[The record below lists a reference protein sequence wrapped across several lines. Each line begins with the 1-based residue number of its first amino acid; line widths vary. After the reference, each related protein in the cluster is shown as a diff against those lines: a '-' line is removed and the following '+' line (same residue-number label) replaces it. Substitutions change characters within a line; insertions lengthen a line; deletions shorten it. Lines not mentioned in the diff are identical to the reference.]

1 MWQTKQI
8 LLGWC
13 RMGTWRSGRAYS
25 RVFGGATAKG
35 SEHVRVMR
43 RQDPHHISSLSI
55 FKTAYHVVVHHAGRL
70 HVRVADRGADELEA
84 ALLQILGQGVG
95 LRRGRPEGFSGHP
108 VGIAHCPVAREAPD
122 VPIETAILLLD
133 LQKTPR
139 IGDGTF
145 DL

>member
-55 FKTAYHVVVHHAGRL
+55 FKTSYHVVVHHAGRL

-84 ALLQILGQGVG
+84 ALLQVFGQGVG
-95 LRRGRPEGFSGHP
+95 LRRGRPDGFSSQSDW
-108 VGIAHCPVAREAPD
+108 IAHCPVARVSPEL
-122 VPIETAILLLD
+122 PIHTAIHLLD
-133 LQKTPR
+133 FQQS
-139 IGDGTF
+139 
-145 DL
+145 